1 MSDVYSSQRLDL
13 RRPPAVVSVI
23 QIIGSV
29 ILFLIVLAKGI
40 SLVLAVQ
47 SIDFMDAF
55 DSGDPEEVL
64 YVILLGSMMI
74 VCLVLFIKSLSTGI
88 KAFSEFITPWRPSH
102 IPVDY
107 KSESMIVAA
116 FKSRI
121 LSSYQQF
128 VVPTQ
133 TAPGA
138 PVNYAATAA
147 TPNLRSMKTFFGP
160 NTMFLSPVERRVV
173 DRNAGAIKGGLW
185 GIFWLVAVLV
195 GAFLLRSNLNRLN
208 LAGYFIAIGLLVV
221 LAILDY
227 TVTMGLIPRYQPNT
241 VAHEATDYFRGFG
254 HPSQLINR
262 LNEAAIPLRWKDFP
276 NRFHPTWFEN
286 ASTSVGDVGNFSGS
300 VFLEQQ
306 PQPLEEHLSKSAYT
320 MMIVGWILLIIGNF
334 SFLFLAGSFLSPVGS
349 RYVEPA
355 LQFLGLLVQLTG
367 IIIFSSISASNGTRL
382 VNLARFMF
390 DSARF
395 RSLGIYIEFAGNLSK
410 AEIKLG
416 KGMADSIESSNVAV
430 RSDFTARFWSAEMIS
445 EAERLDAPRDL
456 LALNQNPESAQWINF
471 FKNAILQLREERVK
485 PVGVELRSAEA
496 EELIQA
502 NISIAG
508 LRAQAQNGVPLNLI
522 QASEAIKPPE
532 LPSVNSEPIIPQ
544 KSEKTCNTCGNENPA
559 NAAFCN
565 SCGTRL

>member
-13 RRPPAVVSVI
+13 RRPPAVVSII
-23 QIIGSV
+23 QIIGSIV
-29 ILFLIVLAKGI
+29 LFLIALAKGI
-40 SLVLAVQ
+40 SLVVAVQ
-47 SIDFMDAF
+47 GSNVLGTLE
-55 DSGDPEEVL
+55 SGEANEVL
-64 YVILLGSMMI
+64 SVLLMGAMII
-74 VCLVLFIKSLSTGI
+74 VCLVLIIRSLSTGI
-88 KAFSEFITPWRPSH
+88 KAFSEFVTPWRPSH

-107 KSESMIVAA
+107 KSDAMIMSA

-128 VVPTQ
+128 IVPTQ

-138 PVNYAATAA
+138 PVNYAQTADM
-147 TPNLRSMKTFFGP
+147 PNLRSMKTFFGP

-173 DRNAGAIKGGLW
+173 DRNAGAIKQGLW
-185 GIFWLVAVLV
+185 GIFWLIVVLV
-195 GAFLLRSNLNRLN
+195 GAFLLRSNLNQLN
-208 LAGYFIAIGLLVV
+208 LAGFFIAIGLLVV

-227 TVTMGLIPRYQPNT
+227 TVTLGLIPRYQPNT
-241 VAHEATDYFRGFG
+241 VSHEATEYFRGFG

-262 LNEAAIPLRWKDFP
+262 LNESAIPLRWKDFP

-286 ASTSVGDVGNFSGS
+286 ASASVGDVGNFSGS

-306 PQPLEEHLSKSAYT
+306 PQPLEEHLSKSAYA
-320 MMIVGWILLIIGNF
+320 MMIIGWALLVLGNF
-334 SFLFLAGSFLSPVGS
+334 TFLFLGGSFLGEVGS
-349 RYVEPA
+349 RYIEPA
-355 LQFLGLLVQLTG
+355 LQFLGILVQLAG
-367 IIIFSSISASNGTRL
+367 IVIFSSISAANGTRL

-430 RSDFTARFWSAEMIS
+430 RSDFTARFWAAEMIS

-456 LALNQNPESAQWINF
+456 LALNQTQESSQWINF

-485 PVGVELRSAEA
+485 PVGVELK
-496 EELIQA
+496 I
-502 NISIAG
+502 G
-508 LRAQAQNGVPLNLI
+508 RAHV
-522 QASEAIKPPE
+522 
-532 LPSVNSEPIIPQ
+532 
-544 KSEKTCNTCGNENPA
+544 
-559 NAAFCN
+559 
-565 SCGTRL
+565 